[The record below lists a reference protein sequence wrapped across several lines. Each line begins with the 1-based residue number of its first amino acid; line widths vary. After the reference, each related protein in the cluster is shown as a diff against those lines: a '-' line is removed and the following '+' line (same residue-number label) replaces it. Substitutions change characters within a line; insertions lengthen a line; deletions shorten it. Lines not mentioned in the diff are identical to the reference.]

1 MLSDD
6 EFEYFCV
13 DNVLSYIL
21 FSAIST
27 KTNFVTYSVQKYK
40 MCKGKKLNYY
50 KIHQRGIFR
59 PRVK

>member
-13 DNVLSYIL
+13 DNVMSYIL

-27 KTNFVTYSVQKYK
+27 KSNFVTHSVHKYK
-40 MCKGKKLNYY
+40 MCVREKN
-50 KIHQRGIFR
+50 KITAKFIKEEFLDL
-59 PRVK
+59 V

>member
-13 DNVLSYIL
+13 DNVMSYIL

-27 KTNFVTYSVQKYK
+27 KSNFVTHSVHKYK
-40 MCKGKKLNYY
+40 MCKEKK
-50 KIHQRGIFR
+50 
-59 PRVK
+59 